1 MTPAPKFIV
10 LELPRGA
17 RSEFLVAERKIGTKP
32 HYRPLARATNAETAE
47 RFRNLLECDDTAN
60 TIAAETAKAEEKI
73 AQMKRSRSARRV
85 A

>member
-60 TIAAETAKAEEKI
+60 AIAAEDKI